1 MLKICYKYK
10 YCVKI
15 INTSID
21 IFSMVNIAS
30 LPLLPMKNFERSK
43 FEREFGGIPNPS
55 NV

>member
-15 INTSID
+15 VNTSID

-30 LPLLPMKNFERSK
+30 LPLLPMKNFER
-43 FEREFGGIPNPS
+43 EFGGIPNPS